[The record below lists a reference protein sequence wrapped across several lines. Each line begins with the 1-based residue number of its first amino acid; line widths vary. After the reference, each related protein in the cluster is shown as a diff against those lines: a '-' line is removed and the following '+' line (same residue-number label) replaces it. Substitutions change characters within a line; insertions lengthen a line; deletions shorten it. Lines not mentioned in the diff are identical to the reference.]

1 MQSSLILE
9 QTQKLS
15 GAQLQSLKLLA
26 CTNQELDALMQTEYL
41 ENPLLEASTDRQGE
55 AMENLE
61 KFYETGGASCQE
73 SYDSE
78 RDDPGAHDSGA
89 AARRSV

>member
-41 ENPLLEASTDRQGE
+41 ENPLLEASTDR
-55 AMENLE
+55 
-61 KFYETGGASCQE
+61 
-73 SYDSE
+73 
-78 RDDPGAHDSGA
+78 
-89 AARRSV
+89 